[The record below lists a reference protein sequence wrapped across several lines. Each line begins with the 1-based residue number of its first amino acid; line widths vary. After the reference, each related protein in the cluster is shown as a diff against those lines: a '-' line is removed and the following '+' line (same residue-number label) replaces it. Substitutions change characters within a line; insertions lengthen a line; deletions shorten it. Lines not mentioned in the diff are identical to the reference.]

1 MKEQVA
7 LQEKFITV
15 AFSFTAF
22 MFQLLG
28 LARLF

>member
-7 LQEKFITV
+7 SQEKFITV

-22 MFQLLG
+22 FLKLLG